1 VCITE
6 DCDNEGTPNDGIE
19 RRTFLT
25 GATAAVVG
33 VTLASAFSQTKPK
46 PPKASTAEAFERI
59 LERIRAKHKLPGL
72 AAAIVREDKLVAIG
86 VTGVRR
92 QGALDKIKPDDRF
105 HIASCT
111 KSMTATL
118 AAVAVH
124 KGQLKWTT
132 SLGDALP
139 VLAAKV
145 RPEYRQATLEQLLAH
160 EAKFPAY
167 TQPSRQRVEQMQA
180 LPGTPKEQRLAFLA
194 EVLGTEKPND
204 GSGNQAYSNVGYTTV
219 GAMIERAAGASWEE
233 LLRRELARPL
243 GMKSLGFGYPATA
256 KTPNQPRGHS
266 ESNGRVV
273 ELPLDQSRQLPVC
286 LWPAGAVHC
295 SIRDLAR
302 YVADHLNGLRG
313 RLALLPQTTYQ
324 RLHRP
329 LDGGDDGFAL
339 GWGVRPDKRWGVMH
353 FGAGSGGWFF
363 VQMVIVP
370 EHNAAVVVASNSG
383 QAAAATNELYTEL
396 LEEFAAKKE

>member
-1 VCITE
+1 MRITE
-6 DCDNEGTPNDGIE
+6 DGGNEDSPNDAIK
-19 RRTFLT
+19 RRTFFT

-33 VTLASAFSQTKPK
+33 VTLLSAFSQTEPES
-46 PPKASTAEAFERI
+46 PKASTAQAVERI
-59 LERIRAKHKLPGL
+59 LEGVRAKHKLPGL
-72 AAAIVREDKLVAIG
+72 AAAMVREDKLVAIG

-92 QGALDKIKPDDRF
+92 HGSLDKIRPDDRF

-124 KGQLKWTT
+124 RGQLKWTT
-132 SLGDALP
+132 SLSDALP
-139 VLAAKV
+139 ALAAKV

-167 TQPSRQRVEQMQA
+167 TQPSRQRTEQMQA
-180 LPGTPKEQRLAFLA
+180 LQGTPKEQRLTFLA
-194 EVLGTEKPND
+194 EVLGTENPND
-204 GSGNQAYSNVGYTTV
+204 GSGNQAYSNAGYTTV
-219 GAMIERAAGASWEE
+219 GAMIEQAAGASWEE
-233 LLRRELARPL
+233 LMRRELARPL
-243 GMKSLGFGYPATA
+243 GLKSLGFGYPATA

-273 ELPLDQSRQLPVC
+273 ELPFDQSRELPVC

-295 SIRDLAR
+295 SIGDLAR

-313 RLALLPQTTYQ
+313 RRALLPQTMYQ

-329 LDGGDDGFAL
+329 LNGGDDGFTL
-339 GWGVRPDKRWGVMH
+339 GWGVRRDHRWGVMH

-363 VQMVIVP
+363 VQIVIVP
-370 EHNAAVVVASNSG
+370 EHNTAVVVASNSG
-383 QAAAATNELYTEL
+383 QAAAATKELYTEL
-396 LEEFAAKKE
+396 LKEFAAKAE